1 MNSKIELH
9 YVKLL
14 STYIWLAIYSAIYFV
29 LVDIGV
35 FISQGTLFIPLYI
48 VGIFVFF
55 ALLIDSGRNTY
66 SRLSKF
72 DKSNSSIPHYAK
84 EGPPKT
90 NSNAHAP
97 EIVFYRIYEVIA
109 ALSIYEA
116 SRGVI
121 FSIFAPNS
129 ESTPLG
135 ALFHNPA
142 EFVLFIVFIIISI
155 QFIVGVSKHFES
167 EFTYTGSLNLYAIFN
182 YILILG
188 EAIALLSMGISVSL
202 GNIALFSLWF
212 IALLV
217 IDYIWILLFRVL
229 RVGVFGFRKALG
241 AVLTEIGSSAMNDV
255 IIHQVV
261 NRYWISANIAFIIY
275 LAIME
280 TVAKAYVI
288 PSEFFFYIYLL
299 FLLVGSV
306 ISTYVNSKCL
316 SLI

>member
-9 YVKLL
+9 YAKFL
-14 STYIWLAIYSAIYFV
+14 STYIWLAILSVMYFI
-29 LVDIGV
+29 LVDVGV
-35 FISQGTLFIPLYI
+35 YISQGTLFIPFYI
-48 VGIFVFF
+48 IGTFVFF
-55 ALLIDSGRNTY
+55 TLLIASGRNTY
-66 SRLSKF
+66 SCLSKF
-72 DKSNSSIPHYAK
+72 DKSNSSIQHYAK
-84 EGPPKT
+84 EGLSKT

-116 SRGVI
+116 SKGVI
-121 FSIFAPNS
+121 FSIFTPNL

-167 EFTYTGSLNLYAIFN
+167 EFAYTGNLNLYAIFN
-182 YILILG
+182 YVLILG

-217 IDYIWILLFRVL
+217 IDYIWILLFKVL
-229 RVGVFGFRKALG
+229 RIGVFGFRKALG
-241 AVLTEIGSSAMNDV
+241 AVLTGIGSSAMNED
-255 IIHQVV
+255 IIHQAV
-261 NRYWISANIAFIIY
+261 NKYWINANISFIMY

-288 PSEFFFYIYLL
+288 PSEFFFYIFLL
-299 FLLVGSV
+299 SLLVGSV